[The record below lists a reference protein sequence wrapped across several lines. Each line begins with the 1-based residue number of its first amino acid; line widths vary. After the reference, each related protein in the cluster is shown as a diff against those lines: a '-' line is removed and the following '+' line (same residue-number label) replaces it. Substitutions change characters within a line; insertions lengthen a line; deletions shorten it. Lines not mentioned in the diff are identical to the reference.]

1 MKRLIAIFA
10 LLAAA
15 SVRAETYAITDATIY
30 TSGPAGKIDH
40 GTVVIRDG
48 KIAAVGASVAV
59 PAGAIRVDAA
69 GKVVTPGLFDPK
81 SRFGIEEVSA
91 VRGTRDD
98 AVKGKELTAAV
109 DVASAINPRSMLIPV
124 NRVAGVTTAA
134 VAPSVTT
141 GGTIVAGRGAVMTLG
156 SLDHYLLRDPA
167 AMFVT
172 LGETGAEL
180 AGGSRAAAL
189 LSLREA
195 LEDARDYLAHRAAY
209 DEARRRRYR
218 LDALDL
224 AAFEPV
230 LKRQIPLVVGVER
243 ASDIEAVLGIA
254 RDFSLSVVVDGGAEA
269 WMVAGDLAKAKVPVI
284 LNPLLDLP
292 WSFEGLGASLE
303 NASRLGRAGVLIA
316 FKTGDSHN
324 ARNLTQL
331 AGNAVAYGLP
341 YEDALKAI
349 TANPSRIYG
358 LDAVTGTIEPGRSA
372 DLVLWSG
379 DPLEVTSAP
388 TRVFIEGRDIP
399 MRSRQTLLRDRYLEL
414 LRGKGN
420 LPPGYTKPDAK

>member
-1 MKRLIAIFA
+1 
-10 LLAAA
+10 
-15 SVRAETYAITDATIY
+15 
-30 TSGPAGKIDH
+30 
-40 GTVVIRDG
+40 
-48 KIAAVGASVAV
+48 
-59 PAGAIRVDAA
+59 
-69 GKVVTPGLFDPK
+69 
-81 SRFGIEEVSA
+81 
-91 VRGTRDD
+91 
-98 AVKGKELTAAV
+98 
-109 DVASAINPRSMLIPV
+109 
-124 NRVAGVTTAA
+124 
-134 VAPSVTT
+134 
-141 GGTIVAGRGAVMTLG
+141 
-156 SLDHYLLRDPA
+156 
-167 AMFVT
+167 
-172 LGETGAEL
+172 
-180 AGGSRAAAL
+180 
-189 LSLREA
+189 
-195 LEDARDYLAHRAAY
+195 
-209 DEARRRRYR
+209 
-218 LDALDL
+218 
-224 AAFEPV
+224 
-230 LKRQIPLVVGVER
+230 
-243 ASDIEAVLGIA
+243 
-254 RDFSLSVVVDGGAEA
+254 
-269 WMVAGDLAKAKVPVI
+269 MVAGDLAKAKVPVI